1 MLESKK
7 EQYEIEDET
16 MTELGTFMKHNT
28 KLLHLNLSQTNLSK
42 RMLEMVGPILRRARS
57 MLVLHLSGNPGVS
70 DDLKRALHARAHC
83 APTTKHIHFD
93 LLDRSR
99 IGKDFRSEG
108 PSALK
113 SGLKLRRFMDDKK
126 RRQDGQLED
135 YDF

>member
-70 DDLKRALHARAHC
+70 DDLK
-83 APTTKHIHFD
+83 
-93 LLDRSR
+93 
-99 IGKDFRSEG
+99 
-108 PSALK
+108 
-113 SGLKLRRFMDDKK
+113 
-126 RRQDGQLED
+126 
-135 YDF
+135 